1 MKIHRLGIDLDTR
14 CPVCNRLNEDGGHIF
29 LKCKKARSCWSILGL
44 DELRETLLSCVSP
57 RDLLQEIWKC
67 NEAIQVRAVTFL
79 WEWWNI
85 RNKANAGEGGSEPA
99 GVCSRVERLL
109 IDFMTLK
116 KPAKPPKPPDIHK
129 WAKPPENH
137 VKVNFDGSFNATSGT
152 GGWGYVIRDQAGNF
166 IAAGAGKLK
175 NLGSALQSE
184 AVACLAAI
192 RGADRVGANRIIFE
206 SDASNLVQ
214 GLQSKDYDK
223 SEIGVLVKEARSLCI
238 MNFSSFQFSFSRR
251 TCNIAAHELAKLG
264 ANSESEDSYWD
275 VSAPGCIVNIL
286 ASDLAGPV

>member
-1 MKIHRLGIDLDTR
+1 
-14 CPVCNRLNEDGGHIF
+14 
-29 LKCKKARSCWSILGL
+29 
-44 DELRETLLSCVSP
+44 
-57 RDLLQEIWKC
+57 
-67 NEAIQVRAVTFL
+67 
-79 WEWWNI
+79 
-85 RNKANAGEGGSEPA
+85 
-99 GVCSRVERLL
+99 VERLL

-206 SDASNLVQ
+206 SDASNLVR
-214 GLQSKDYDK
+214 GLQSRDYDK

-275 VSAPGCIVNIL
+275 VSTPGCIVNIL
-286 ASDLAGPV
+286 ASDLTGPV